1 MEEELEFIFESAK
14 ESMSNAIKHL
24 EKKLLNIRA
33 GKANPSMLGS
43 VVVEYYGSLTPLT
56 QVANVNTPDGRTIV
70 VQPWEKSLLGDIEK
84 AIMNAN
90 LGFNPM
96 NNGENII
103 INVPALTE
111 ERRID
116 LARQAKSEA
125 EEAKIVVRNSRKEAN
140 NEIKKEEAF
149 SDDLKKNAEQDI
161 QDLTNKHIDDINTI
175 FEIKEKDL
183 SFFNIENGIIAI
195 KNVSSKTADYKV
207 NKETIKDIN
216 FSLSKS
222 FFNDYSQLYI
232 QILDNKHK
240 LKRNYKDLENF
251 IGKIKSN

>member
-1 MEEELEFIFESAK
+1 
-14 ESMSNAIKHL
+14 
-24 EKKLLNIRA
+24 
-33 GKANPSMLGS
+33 MLGS

-70 VQPWEKSLLGDIEK
+70 VQPWEKKLLVDIEK

-116 LARQAKSEA
+116 LAKQAKVEA
-125 EEAKIVVRNSRKEAN
+125 EEAKIVVRNSRKDAN
-140 NEIKKEEAF
+140 NEIKKNEEF

-161 QDLTNKHIDDINTI
+161 QDLTNKYIERINSI
-175 FEIKEKDL
+175 FEAKEKEIMTL
-183 SFFNIENGIIAI
+183 
-195 KNVSSKTADYKV
+195 
-207 NKETIKDIN
+207 
-216 FSLSKS
+216 
-222 FFNDYSQLYI
+222 
-232 QILDNKHK
+232 
-240 LKRNYKDLENF
+240 
-251 IGKIKSN
+251 

>member
-1 MEEELEFIFESAK
+1 MEEELEFIFESVK
-14 ESMSNAIKHL
+14 EAMTNAIKHL

-33 GKANPSMLGS
+33 GKANTSMLGS

-70 VQPWEKSLLGDIEK
+70 VQPWEKKLLVDIEK

-116 LARQAKSEA
+116 LAKQAKVEA
-125 EEAKIVVRNSRKEAN
+125 EEAKIVVRNSRKDAN
-140 NEIKKEEAF
+140 NEIKKNEEF

-161 QDLTNKHIDDINTI
+161 QELTNKYIENINSI
-175 FEIKEKDL
+175 FEAKEKEIMTL
-183 SFFNIENGIIAI
+183 
-195 KNVSSKTADYKV
+195 
-207 NKETIKDIN
+207 
-216 FSLSKS
+216 
-222 FFNDYSQLYI
+222 
-232 QILDNKHK
+232 
-240 LKRNYKDLENF
+240 
-251 IGKIKSN
+251 

>member
-1 MEEELEFIFESAK
+1 MEEELEFIFESVK
-14 ESMSNAIKHL
+14 EAMTNAIKHL

-33 GKANPSMLGS
+33 GKANTSMLGS

-70 VQPWEKSLLGDIEK
+70 VQPWEKKLLVDIEK

-116 LARQAKSEA
+116 LAKQAKVEA
-125 EEAKIVVRNSRKEAN
+125 EEAKIVVRNSRKDAN
-140 NEIKKEEAF
+140 NEIKKNEEF

-161 QDLTNKHIDDINTI
+161 QELTNKYIERINSI
-175 FEIKEKDL
+175 FEAKEKEIMTL
-183 SFFNIENGIIAI
+183 
-195 KNVSSKTADYKV
+195 
-207 NKETIKDIN
+207 
-216 FSLSKS
+216 
-222 FFNDYSQLYI
+222 
-232 QILDNKHK
+232 
-240 LKRNYKDLENF
+240 
-251 IGKIKSN
+251 

>member
-1 MEEELEFIFESAK
+1 MEEELEFIFESVK

-24 EKKLLNIRA
+24 DKKLLNIRA

-70 VQPWEKSLLGDIEK
+70 VQPWEKSLLAEIEK

-125 EEAKIVVRNSRKEAN
+125 EEAKIVVRNSRKDAN
-140 NEIKKEEAF
+140 NEIKKGEAF

-161 QDLTNKHIDDINTI
+161 QDLTNKYIDDINSI
-175 FEIKEKDL
+175 FEVKEKEIMTL
-183 SFFNIENGIIAI
+183 
-195 KNVSSKTADYKV
+195 
-207 NKETIKDIN
+207 
-216 FSLSKS
+216 
-222 FFNDYSQLYI
+222 
-232 QILDNKHK
+232 
-240 LKRNYKDLENF
+240 
-251 IGKIKSN
+251 

>member
-1 MEEELEFIFESAK
+1 MEEELEFIFESVK
-14 ESMSNAIKHL
+14 EAMTNAIKHL

-33 GKANPSMLGS
+33 GKANTSMLGS

-70 VQPWEKSLLGDIEK
+70 VQPWEKKLLVDIEK

-116 LARQAKSEA
+116 LAKQAKVEA
-125 EEAKIVVRNSRKEAN
+125 EEAKIVVRNSRKDAN
-140 NEIKKEEAF
+140 NEIKKNEEF

-161 QDLTNKHIDDINTI
+161 QDLTNKYIENINSI
-175 FEIKEKDL
+175 FEAKEKEIMTL
-183 SFFNIENGIIAI
+183 
-195 KNVSSKTADYKV
+195 
-207 NKETIKDIN
+207 
-216 FSLSKS
+216 
-222 FFNDYSQLYI
+222 
-232 QILDNKHK
+232 
-240 LKRNYKDLENF
+240 
-251 IGKIKSN
+251 

>member
-1 MEEELEFIFESAK
+1 
-14 ESMSNAIKHL
+14 
-24 EKKLLNIRA
+24 
-33 GKANPSMLGS
+33 MLGS

-70 VQPWEKSLLGDIEK
+70 VQPWEKKLLVDIEK

-116 LARQAKSEA
+116 LAKQAKVEA
-125 EEAKIVVRNSRKEAN
+125 EEAKIVVRNSRKDAN
-140 NEIKKEEAF
+140 NEIKKNEEF

-161 QDLTNKHIDDINTI
+161 QDLTNKYIESINSI
-175 FEIKEKDL
+175 FEAKEKEIMTL
-183 SFFNIENGIIAI
+183 
-195 KNVSSKTADYKV
+195 
-207 NKETIKDIN
+207 
-216 FSLSKS
+216 
-222 FFNDYSQLYI
+222 
-232 QILDNKHK
+232 
-240 LKRNYKDLENF
+240 
-251 IGKIKSN
+251 

>member
-1 MEEELEFIFESAK
+1 MEEELEFIFESVK
-14 ESMSNAIKHL
+14 EAMTNAIKHL

-33 GKANPSMLGS
+33 GKANTSMLGS

-70 VQPWEKSLLGDIEK
+70 VQPWEKKLLVDIEK

-116 LARQAKSEA
+116 LAKQAKVEA
-125 EEAKIVVRNSRKEAN
+125 EEAKIVVRNSRKDAN
-140 NEIKKEEAF
+140 NEIKKNEEF
-149 SDDLKKNAEQDI
+149 SDDLKKNGEQDI
-161 QDLTNKHIDDINTI
+161 QDLTNKYIESINSI
-175 FEIKEKDL
+175 FEAKEKEIMTL
-183 SFFNIENGIIAI
+183 
-195 KNVSSKTADYKV
+195 
-207 NKETIKDIN
+207 
-216 FSLSKS
+216 
-222 FFNDYSQLYI
+222 
-232 QILDNKHK
+232 
-240 LKRNYKDLENF
+240 
-251 IGKIKSN
+251 

>member
-1 MEEELEFIFESAK
+1 MEEELEFIFESVNEA
-14 ESMSNAIKHL
+14 MTNAIKHL

-33 GKANPSMLGS
+33 GKANTSMLGS

-70 VQPWEKSLLGDIEK
+70 VQPWEKKLLVDIEK

-116 LARQAKSEA
+116 LAKQAKVEA
-125 EEAKIVVRNSRKEAN
+125 EEAKIVVRNSRKDAN
-140 NEIKKEEAF
+140 NEIKKNEEF

-161 QDLTNKHIDDINTI
+161 QDLTNKYIESINSI
-175 FEIKEKDL
+175 FEAKEKEIMTL
-183 SFFNIENGIIAI
+183 
-195 KNVSSKTADYKV
+195 
-207 NKETIKDIN
+207 
-216 FSLSKS
+216 
-222 FFNDYSQLYI
+222 
-232 QILDNKHK
+232 
-240 LKRNYKDLENF
+240 
-251 IGKIKSN
+251 

>member
-1 MEEELEFIFESAK
+1 MEEELEFIFESVK
-14 ESMSNAIKHL
+14 EAMTNAIKHL

-33 GKANPSMLGS
+33 GKANTSMLGS

-70 VQPWEKSLLGDIEK
+70 VQPWEKKLLVDIEK

-116 LARQAKSEA
+116 LAKQAKVEA
-125 EEAKIVVRNSRKEAN
+125 EEAKIVVRNSRKDAN
-140 NEIKKEEAF
+140 NEIKKNEEF
-149 SDDLKKNAEQDI
+149 SDDLKKNAEQDL
-161 QDLTNKHIDDINTI
+161 QELTNKYIENINSI
-175 FEIKEKDL
+175 FEAKEKEIMTL
-183 SFFNIENGIIAI
+183 
-195 KNVSSKTADYKV
+195 
-207 NKETIKDIN
+207 
-216 FSLSKS
+216 
-222 FFNDYSQLYI
+222 
-232 QILDNKHK
+232 
-240 LKRNYKDLENF
+240 
-251 IGKIKSN
+251 

>member
-1 MEEELEFIFESAK
+1 MEEELEFIFESVNEA
-14 ESMSNAIKHL
+14 MTNAIKHL

-33 GKANPSMLGS
+33 GKANTSMLGS

-70 VQPWEKSLLGDIEK
+70 VQPWEKKLLVDIEK
-84 AIMNAN
+84 SIMNAN

-116 LARQAKSEA
+116 LAKQAKVEA
-125 EEAKIVVRNSRKEAN
+125 EEAKIVVRNSRKDAN
-140 NEIKKEEAF
+140 NEIKKNEEF

-161 QDLTNKHIDDINTI
+161 QDLTNKYIERINSI
-175 FEIKEKDL
+175 FEAKEKEIMTL
-183 SFFNIENGIIAI
+183 
-195 KNVSSKTADYKV
+195 
-207 NKETIKDIN
+207 
-216 FSLSKS
+216 
-222 FFNDYSQLYI
+222 
-232 QILDNKHK
+232 
-240 LKRNYKDLENF
+240 
-251 IGKIKSN
+251 

>member
-1 MEEELEFIFESAK
+1 MEEELEFIFESVK
-14 ESMSNAIKHL
+14 EAMTNAIKHL
-24 EKKLLNIRA
+24 DKKLLNIRA
-33 GKANPSMLGS
+33 GKANTSMLGS

-70 VQPWEKSLLGDIEK
+70 VQPWEKKLLVDIEK

-116 LARQAKSEA
+116 LAKQAKVEA
-125 EEAKIVVRNSRKEAN
+125 EEAKIVVRNSRKDAN
-140 NEIKKEEAF
+140 NEIKKNEEF

-161 QDLTNKHIDDINTI
+161 QDMTNKYIESINSI
-175 FEIKEKDL
+175 FESKEKEIMTL
-183 SFFNIENGIIAI
+183 
-195 KNVSSKTADYKV
+195 
-207 NKETIKDIN
+207 
-216 FSLSKS
+216 
-222 FFNDYSQLYI
+222 
-232 QILDNKHK
+232 
-240 LKRNYKDLENF
+240 
-251 IGKIKSN
+251 

>member
-1 MEEELEFIFESAK
+1 MEEELEFIFESVNEA
-14 ESMSNAIKHL
+14 MTNAIKHL

-33 GKANPSMLGS
+33 GKANTSMLGS

-70 VQPWEKSLLGDIEK
+70 VQPWEKKLLVDIEK

-116 LARQAKSEA
+116 LAKQAKVEA
-125 EEAKIVVRNSRKEAN
+125 EEAKIVVRNSRKDAN
-140 NEIKKEEAF
+140 NEIKKNEEF

-161 QDLTNKHIDDINTI
+161 QDLTNKYIERINSI
-175 FEIKEKDL
+175 FEAKEKEIMTL
-183 SFFNIENGIIAI
+183 
-195 KNVSSKTADYKV
+195 
-207 NKETIKDIN
+207 
-216 FSLSKS
+216 
-222 FFNDYSQLYI
+222 
-232 QILDNKHK
+232 
-240 LKRNYKDLENF
+240 
-251 IGKIKSN
+251 

>member
-1 MEEELEFIFESAK
+1 MEEELEFIFESVK
-14 ESMSNAIKHL
+14 EAMTSAIKHL

-33 GKANPSMLGS
+33 GKANTSMLGS

-70 VQPWEKSLLGDIEK
+70 VQPWEKKLLVDIEK

-116 LARQAKSEA
+116 LVRKAKSEGEHA
-125 EEAKIVVRNSRKEAN
+125 KVSIRSQRKDANDMVKYLKDEGLSEDGIKESEENIQKLTDYFTKKVDELIAVKEA
-140 NEIKKEEAF
+140 
-149 SDDLKKNAEQDI
+149 DI
-161 QDLTNKHIDDINTI
+161 M
-175 FEIKEKDL
+175 
-183 SFFNIENGIIAI
+183 
-195 KNVSSKTADYKV
+195 KV
-207 NKETIKDIN
+207 
-216 FSLSKS
+216 
-222 FFNDYSQLYI
+222 
-232 QILDNKHK
+232 
-240 LKRNYKDLENF
+240 
-251 IGKIKSN
+251 

>member
-1 MEEELEFIFESAK
+1 MEEELEFIFESVNEA
-14 ESMSNAIKHL
+14 MTNAIKHL

-33 GKANPSMLGS
+33 GKANTSMLGS

-70 VQPWEKSLLGDIEK
+70 VQPWEKKLLVDIEK
-84 AIMNAN
+84 SIMNAN

-116 LARQAKSEA
+116 LAKQAK
-125 EEAKIVVRNSRKEAN
+125 VEAN
-140 NEIKKEEAF
+140 NEIKKNEEF

-161 QDLTNKHIDDINTI
+161 QDLTNKYIESINSI
-175 FEIKEKDL
+175 FEAKEKEIMTL
-183 SFFNIENGIIAI
+183 
-195 KNVSSKTADYKV
+195 
-207 NKETIKDIN
+207 
-216 FSLSKS
+216 
-222 FFNDYSQLYI
+222 
-232 QILDNKHK
+232 
-240 LKRNYKDLENF
+240 
-251 IGKIKSN
+251 

>member
-14 ESMSNAIKHL
+14 EAMTNAIKHL

-33 GKANPSMLGS
+33 GKANTSMLGS

-70 VQPWEKSLLGDIEK
+70 VQPWEKKLLVDIEK

-116 LARQAKSEA
+116 LAKQAKVEA
-125 EEAKIVVRNSRKEAN
+125 EEAKIVVRNSRKDAN
-140 NEIKKEEAF
+140 NEIKKNEEF

-161 QDLTNKHIDDINTI
+161 QDMTNKYIESINSI
-175 FEIKEKDL
+175 FESKEKEIMTL
-183 SFFNIENGIIAI
+183 
-195 KNVSSKTADYKV
+195 
-207 NKETIKDIN
+207 
-216 FSLSKS
+216 
-222 FFNDYSQLYI
+222 
-232 QILDNKHK
+232 
-240 LKRNYKDLENF
+240 
-251 IGKIKSN
+251 